1 MRWRCTDMNDEIG
14 KFLREGEHPASLRRM
29 LRLDIS
35 VVLATISKADK
46 RAILQNAP
54 LVGEKARDALTERL
68 ARMVE
73 RYELRWP
80 GDDIAD
86 PSLPEPALRIPP
98 PR

>member
-1 MRWRCTDMNDEIG
+1 MAEELLG
-14 KFLREGEHPASLRRM
+14 KFRREGEHPSSLRRM

-35 VVLATISKADK
+35 VVLATIPKAQK
-46 RAILQNAP
+46 RALLTNAP
-54 LVGEKARDALTERL
+54 LTGEIARDELTERL

-80 GDDIAD
+80 GDDVVD
-86 PSLPEPALRIPP
+86 PSLPHPRDRP